1 MKLLTML
8 VTMTLLAV
16 TLAAPARAQL
26 TIDPLMA
33 QFLAQEPVASPAL
46 VKARQHFFGAENVNP
61 KTGRVN
67 PDKVILS
74 WFSVSS
80 LAAALRGHVV
90 LLDTYIDSREDYPN
104 RVPTTLNELVA
115 LQPEFIFIGH
125 GHFDHADTAGY
136 IAAVTGTTVVG
147 TPEHCAQ
154 AQRDATNTLGPGAT
168 VNCVAVVSANSAPG
182 SEVKELA
189 LLDNVCITAFKHL
202 HSAAVAPDP
211 SHPVNPPLL
220 LPDPGTYL
228 LHPPGPGPSDGVG
241 SAGNEGWSMFYQFRI
256 ADFALSWHDTV
267 GPLKE
272 NAPQVFDVL
281 RALAPTDVQAGAIL
295 GFNVFTNG
303 LRDPAMYI
311 AAVEPKIFAPLHHDF
326 RFVTP
331 EASGDDW
338 KATMDRELVTMSLDR
353 RPELRWLY
361 DPFDY
366 LRPGLMTFD
375 VKAPYWKTGDVA
387 GRAPET
393 CKR

>member
-1 MKLLTML
+1 MKIPVVLVLVAML
-8 VTMTLLAV
+8 VVAIIT
-16 TLAAPARAQL
+16 PATAQL
-26 TIDPLMA
+26 TTDPLMA
-33 QFLAQEPVASPAL
+33 AFLASTPPAPPAL

-61 KTGRVN
+61 ITGLVN
-67 PDKVILS
+67 PDKVIFS
-74 WFSVSS
+74 WFSISS
-80 LAAALRGHVV
+80 LAAAFRGRVV

-104 RVPTTLNELVA
+104 RVPTTLAELVA

-136 IAAVTGTTVVG
+136 IAAVTGATVVG
-147 TPEHCAQ
+147 TAEHCAQ
-154 AQRDATNTLGPGAT
+154 VKSDAANALGPAAT
-168 VNCVAVVSANSAPG
+168 VHCVAVVSPNSPPG
-182 SEVKELA
+182 SEVKELT

-202 HSAAVAPDP
+202 HSATVPPDP
-211 SHPVNPPLL
+211 SHPFNPPVL

-228 LHPPGPGPSDGVG
+228 LHPPGPGPSDGVD

-256 ADFALSWHDTV
+256 KDFAVAWHDTV

-272 NAPQVFDVL
+272 NAPQVFDVM
-281 RALAPTDVQAGAIL
+281 RALPPTDVELGAIL

-311 AAVEPKIFAPLHHDF
+311 AAVEPRIFSPLHHDF

-338 KATMDRELVTMSLDR
+338 KATMDRELSTMPADK

-366 LRPGLMTFD
+366 LRPGLFTFD
-375 VKAPYWKTGDVA
+375 IKAPYWKTGDVA